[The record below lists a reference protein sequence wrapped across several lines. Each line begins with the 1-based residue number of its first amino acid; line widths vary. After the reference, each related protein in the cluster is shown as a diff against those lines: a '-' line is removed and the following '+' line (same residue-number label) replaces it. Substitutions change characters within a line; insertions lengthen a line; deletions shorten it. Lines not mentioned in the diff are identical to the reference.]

1 MRNKKTKSDY
11 HKKRQLLT
19 SYDFYKAK
27 HKKLPVSE
35 EEYQELKDEILILE
49 SRYPS
54 IKKMG
59 DDLVIRAT
67 LNYPDGRTYKGAI
80 KSAEQQIPHGH
91 GYMYLSATDINFES
105 TTFGKKLTDNPWDYV
120 GEFKNGVF
128 DGQGEYNCE
137 GNYSYK
143 GEWKKSH
150 FYGKGKLI
158 LNKTNEVY
166 EGEFK
171 NSKKNGYGVL
181 LVADQFRTEGQW
193 KDDELHGKGKITY
206 LKDIEDQE
214 KGTIMKGNFKK
225 GNFDGLCEII
235 YPDGE
240 ILDCMYVNGKRTKAK
255 FRGEKKWHIYKK

>member
-59 DDLVIRAT
+59 DDLIIRAT
-67 LNYPDGRTYKGAI
+67 LTYDDGRRYTGAI
-80 KSAEQQIPHGH
+80 KSAEEQIPHGH
-91 GYMYLSATDINFES
+91 GTMSLND
-105 TTFGKKLTDNPWDYV
+105 GKLDWDYI
-120 GEFKNGVF
+120 GEFKDGVYH
-128 DGQGEYNCE
+128 GKGEFVSRGY
-137 GNYSYK
+137 YSYK

-150 FYGKGKLI
+150 FNGKGKFI
-158 LNKTNEVY
+158 NEQTKEIY

-171 NSKKNGYGVL
+171 ESKKNGYGVL

-214 KGTIMKGNFKK
+214 KGTIMKGNLKK